1 MDLDTYYEI
10 SQYLSNPKFL
20 KTLNPQQERKLKSKT
35 RHLFIQDGILYKE
48 NRHKPNSPLRIIKK
62 NEVETILYNMHS
74 DLTAGHFAFDGTFQQ
89 IISRYF
95 WPGLGKDIKNYIKAC
110 KVYQE
115 FGGRKRQEPL
125 HPIKVGQPFE

>member
-48 NRHKPNSPLRIIKK
+48 NRHKPNSPLRIVKK

-74 DLTAGHFAFDGTFQQ
+74 DLTAGHFAFDGTFQRT
-89 IISRYF
+89 ISRYF
-95 WPGLGKDIKNYIKAC
+95 WPGLGEDIKNYIKAC
-110 KVYQE
+110 KVCQE